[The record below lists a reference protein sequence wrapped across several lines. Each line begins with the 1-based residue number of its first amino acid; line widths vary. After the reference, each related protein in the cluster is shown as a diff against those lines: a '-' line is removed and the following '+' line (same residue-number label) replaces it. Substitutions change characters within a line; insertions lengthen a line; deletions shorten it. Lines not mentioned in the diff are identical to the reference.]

1 MHIRA
6 RRSFTWGLVGAA
18 AFVVVS
24 TGAARAQAPDPLVGT
39 WKMDVAKSSYKPGP
53 APKSA
58 TVVVEPEG
66 KAKGIKV
73 AVDAVGGDGSPMKW
87 GFTTQRDGKE
97 VPVTGNPMYD
107 TANTTMTNA
116 NHGTTVYK
124 KGGKTVMTS
133 KAEISADGKTL
144 TLTGTGTDA
153 KGQAV
158 HNVGVYTKQ

>member
-1 MHIRA
+1 MRVRVKPSVSLGLLA
-6 RRSFTWGLVGAA
+6 VASFLVVSVAA
-18 AFVVVS
+18 AL
-24 TGAARAQAPDPLVGT
+24 AQAPDPLVGT
-39 WKMDVAKSSYKPGP
+39 WKLDVAKSSYKPGP
-53 APKSA
+53 GPKSA

-73 AVDAVGGDGSPMKW
+73 SIDGVNSDGSPMKW

-97 VPVTGNPMYD
+97 VPVTGNPAYD
-107 TANTTMTNA
+107 AATTTMASPTS
-116 NHGTTVYK
+116 GTTVYT

-133 KAEISADGKTL
+133 KAAVSADGKTL

-158 HNVGVYTKQ
+158 HNVSVYTKQ